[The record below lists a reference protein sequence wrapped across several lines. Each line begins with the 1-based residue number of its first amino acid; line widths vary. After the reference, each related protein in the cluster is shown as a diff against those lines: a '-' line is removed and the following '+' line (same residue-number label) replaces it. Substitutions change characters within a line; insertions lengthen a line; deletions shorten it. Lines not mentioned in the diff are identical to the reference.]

1 MKRRSITGSMLGLAA
16 ALMLAGCGGRSSENT
31 APDPLSSVQSV
42 VSEVIYENNV
52 TQLSEGTSLRLVQIA
67 GEKIYSAASSY
78 DKETDTSSFSVTRIS
93 GEGNVEDVWEFSLG
107 GGLLNA
113 RYCVRDDGSICI
125 AASKDDM
132 PWKLF
137 LFDSE
142 GQPLAEEE
150 LSAVEGP
157 LDANDTMIPVQSDDQ
172 GRIYLL
178 AGGKIYLF
186 DESGSYKGMIVLKD
200 SAAGWMLARSG
211 DGSVYTAYL
220 DGKKQILARLDY
232 DTQSAVDVSP
242 GFPDCRNNG
251 QMIFACGDT
260 GFWCVTDTKLMLY
273 DWERRQEIEMFSWV
287 NQGIRAEEVK
297 GVMGPE
303 EAPVIL
309 TGGMGNRKA
318 KMYRLTPLSDEELA
332 YLKEH
337 GPTVIRLAGQWVP
350 RDLETAALEFNASQ
364 KQYRVELVPYTDEND
379 DWEEIEIAK
388 EKLQREMVLDTSG
401 IDMVCLQNL
410 DVEALAKAGALEDLS
425 PYLESSTLISRE
437 DMFEPVL
444 QAFTMEGRLCCIP
457 KRFTMFGISGD
468 ASDLSGR
475 TGWTWDEFLDFA
487 DNHKESRLFGNTS
500 FYTLF
505 RALVS
510 GDMFLEDRDGKLTFN
525 ENQCKRFLEVLKS
538 LQEVPV
544 ETNEESYAVKKA
556 APLYWDVMYDFD
568 IGVSRDPSKVF
579 IGRPTADGTRG
590 VYFEVGGV
598 SQPCAIMSQSDCKEG
613 AWAFYEYYLNSED
626 TGGGYPIFRSL
637 FDEEADAWIHPVYTD
652 HTMTPEGDVD
662 VGSGFQLPETGARRG
677 MDGIWYPLQGTQEDV
692 DAVLAMI
699 ETGGYWITRDEQTLQ
714 TIISEEGEPYFQGQ
728 KDLDTVADII
738 GNRWLLY
745 QAENG

>member
-1 MKRRSITGSMLGLAA
+1 MLGLAA

-242 GFPDCRNNG
+242 GFTDCRNNG

-260 GFWCVTDTKLMLY
+260 GFWCVTATKLMLY

-437 DMFEPVL
+437 DMFESVL

-487 DNHKESRLFGNTS
+487 DSHKESRLFGNTS

-745 QAENG
+745 QAENR